1 VTSRRQRLG
10 CLALAAL
17 TVLVPLA
24 FGLRGTVI
32 RIESYR
38 LLDADTLAVQVTH
51 GNLDWTR
58 VGSVDESATSV
69 EVEVRMSTVPV
80 PQTNIGYAL
89 DLTVQLV
96 SPLGDRRV
104 IDAGTGLE
112 VSRQDDP

>member
-1 VTSRRQRLG
+1 MTPRRRRFG
-10 CLALAAL
+10 CLVLAAL
-17 TVLVPLA
+17 AVFVPLA

-38 LLDADTLAVQVTH
+38 VLDADTLAVRVTH

-58 VGSVDESATSV
+58 VGGVDESATSV

-80 PQTNIGYAL
+80 PQANIGYAL
-89 DLTVQLV
+89 DLTVQLA

-112 VSRQDDP
+112 VLRQDEP